1 MQPTVRE
8 ILELPVVTAGAPEV
22 VLGGAPNRDALDQPV
37 RWVHVSDLADLSN
50 LLEGGELVLTTG
62 QALSDPA
69 HRAEYLPRLAAAGAV
84 AVVVELGLHV
94 DAVPADVLDAGRGLG
109 LAVIVLHRP
118 VRFVEVTEQVH
129 RRIVAEQYAE
139 VDYTRRVHEVFT
151 SLSMSRASLDE
162 IVASA
167 ADILATPIV
176 LEDLNRQVLAF
187 AGHGVPT
194 AELLADW
201 DRRSRLTPELG
212 AGSWAATPVGPYR
225 QEWGRLVAPN
235 VPGPGER
242 SVSTTLERA
251 AQALVLH
258 RMIEQDRTSLE
269 LRAQGGLVEDL
280 RRGRIHDEADA
291 TSRAYALGLRP
302 ALTYVPA
309 SLRWAEGSGVDQVI
323 VQQRRARTLDAV
335 VHAIRSTGHT
345 VLAAG
350 SESGQIDLLLAPQRT
365 TAGAGLSTA
374 ILGEVC
380 GSIRRAVV
388 RIEGIASCVIGIGP
402 ESSRLLDAA
411 GGLAEAAHVAEVAMA
426 MPTHVGDGTGDKSF
440 YRAADVR
447 LRGMV
452 GLIRSDPRVQAFAET
467 ELRGLLEYR
476 AKHGGPGVQA
486 YELLRSFLD
495 VGGNKT
501 ELAKRTHLSRPTLYA
516 RLAALQRLLG
526 VDLDDAESRTSLH
539 VAMLILES
547 RQRAGDIYR

>member
-1 MQPTVRE
+1 MQPTIRE
-8 ILELPVVTAGAPEV
+8 ILALPVVTAGEPEV
-22 VLGGAPNRDALDQPV
+22 VLGSTARGALDQPV

-62 QALSDPA
+62 LALTDRE
-69 HRAEYLPRLAAAGAV
+69 HRVDYLPRLAAAGAV

-94 DAVPADVLDAGRGLG
+94 DAIPADVLDAGRGLT
-109 LAVIVLHRP
+109 LVVIALHRP
-118 VRFVEVTEQVH
+118 VRFVEVTEEVH

-139 VDYTRRVHEVFT
+139 VDYARRVHEAFT
-151 SLSMSRASLDE
+151 NLSMSRASLDE
-162 IVASA
+162 IVAA
-167 ADILATPIV
+167 AAEILSTPVI

-194 AELLADW
+194 AELLANW
-201 DRRSRLTPELG
+201 DRRSRLTPASG
-212 AGSWAATPVGPYR
+212 DGSWSVTAVGPYR

-235 VPGPGER
+235 VVGPGDPA
-242 SVSTTLERA
+242 VSTTLERA

-280 RRGRIHDEADA
+280 RRGRIRDEAEA

-309 SLRWAEGSGVDQVI
+309 CVRWAESTGVDAVL

-335 VHAIRSTGHT
+335 VHAIRSAGHT

-350 SESGQIDLLLAPQRT
+350 SDGGQIDLLLAPQRT
-365 TAGAGLSTA
+365 AAGAGLPVA
-374 ILGEVC
+374 VLAEVC
-380 GSIRRAVV
+380 TSIRRAVT
-388 RIEGIASCVIGIGP
+388 RIEGIADCVTGVGP
-402 ESSRLLDAA
+402 ESSRLVDAA
-411 GGLAEAAHVAEVAMA
+411 GGLAEAEHVAEVAIA
-426 MPTHVGDGTGDKSF
+426 LPVGDKSF

-447 LRGMV
+447 LRGLV

-476 AKHGGPGVQA
+476 AKHGDRGVQA

-501 ELAKRTHLSRPTLYA
+501 ELAKRTHLSRPTLYS
-516 RLAALQRLLG
+516 RLAALQRLVG

-539 VAMLILES
+539 VAMLVLD
-547 RQRAGDIYR
+547 R